1 MRPSM
6 PSQPGNADLQLSQRC
21 TYNEVQLLDIVLAA
35 DDEKGNHFK
44 PTRNLRNDD
53 DNVEL
58 PLLLT
63 IPKDMVL
70 SDEAIQQYAKMDK
83 NFRDIFHAA
92 GHQAVTSSRYPFV
105 PTTTIHLFLTR
116 FQSAK
121 GWSITLDLVLRHAT
135 KPGTGAHDVDE
146 DPDILLTWNLA
157 RGKCTYRLYCLL
169 YLRSLEDV
177 SDPVQAAVPAK
188 IAALTKEFD
197 HVRDKCEH
205 IPFWREYLHEDE
217 VITVDD
223 WLHLDALY
231 RSRSLELPK
240 SGECMVPVL
249 DMVNHSPEANAY
261 FDETADGDVRLLIR
275 EGCFIKTP
283 TLEGPDRDEI
293 TINYGK
299 DKSAAEMLFSY
310 GFVDSGSPAKSLA
323 LPLAVM
329 EDDPLAKAKLHVFGS
344 APNLK
349 IEDTETGVPQ
359 WTAPFVYLMCLN
371 EDDGIEFRVI
381 QTVEGSRQLMLFWQ
395 EDDVTGGA
403 GDFERLIA
411 GHDLEPIFHLRA
423 ITVIFSQLEGHIEG
437 LETPLDRSGERS
449 DPGFLFP
456 TEGVS
461 QLRKAEL
468 DLMQRTLQALE
479 SQVRSRPRSQTRT
492 HCRLGDKVAGLH
504 RVTCIRVRAYL
515 GSMEE
520 PQNEEE
526 VAQPSNREEDFS

>member
-1 MRPSM
+1 MRR
-6 PSQPGNADLQLSQRC
+6 GDHHAAFNAFPAWC

-70 SDEAIQQYAKMDK
+70 SDEAIQQYAKVDK
-83 NFRDIFHAA
+83 NFRDIFHA
-92 GHQAVTSSRYPFV
+92 AVTSSRYPFV
-105 PTTTIHLFLTR
+105 PTVAIHLFLTR

-121 GWSITLDLVLRHAT
+121 GWSITVDLVLRHAT
-135 KPGTGAHDVDE
+135 QPGTGAHDVDE
-146 DPDILLTWNLA
+146 NPDILLAWNLA
-157 RGKCTYRLYCLL
+157 RGKCTYRLCCLL
-169 YLRSLEDV
+169 YLRFLKDV
-177 SDPVQAAVPAK
+177 SDPLQAAVPAK

-197 HVRDKCEH
+197 HIRDKCEH
-205 IPFWREYLHEDE
+205 IPFWREHLHEDE
-217 VITVDD
+217 IITVDD
-223 WLHLDALY
+223 WLYLDALY

-240 SGECMVPVL
+240 SGDCMVPVL

-261 FDETADGDVRLLIR
+261 FDETADGHVRLLIR
-275 EGCFIKTP
+275 EGCIIKTP
-283 TLEGPDRDEI
+283 TLEGPDRNEI

-310 GFVDSGSPAKSLA
+310 GFVDSGSPAKSFA

-329 EDDPLAKAKLHVFGS
+329 DDDPLAKAKLHVFGS

-349 IEDTETGVPQ
+349 IEDTETGVPR

-395 EDDVTGGA
+395 EDDVTGEA

-423 ITVIFSQLEGHIEG
+423 ITVISSQLEGHIES
-437 LETPLDRSGERS
+437 LETPLDRSAERS
-449 DPGFLFP
+449 DPRFLFP

-479 SQVRSRPRSQTRT
+479 SQRDA
-492 HCRLGDKVAGLH
+492 LLEND
-504 RVTCIRVRAYL
+504 RVIAYL

-526 VAQPSNREEDFS
+526 VAQSSNREEDFS